1 MKNQDSILIF
11 GSSGQIGKSL
21 IRKFTKHNYKVI
33 AVTRSIHRKGY
44 QIKTQSNYGYL
55 DLEEINSFNEE
66 NISRLMKKA
75 SVCINLIGILF
86 EKNKNQF
93 NLIHSNLPSLLSKL
107 ASKHYLEQFIHIS
120 ALGIESAIDSNY
132 AVSKLKGERNVR
144 ENFSEAVILKPSI
157 VYSVDDNFT
166 TNFMRLLSIL
176 PVMPLYYNGKT
187 KFTPIHVSDFSNII
201 FEIVKKK
208 ITGETIECV
217 GPEVFSFKELILKI
231 LKSIKKKRLLLPI
244 PFTLAKLNAK
254 LFELM
259 PKPLLT
265 TDQLKLLKYDNVVSQ
280 KYKTNFD
287 IKIPANKKFEDEIHR
302 YSFNWTSGGQFS
314 KKIDKVNNVK

>member
-21 IRKFTKHNYKVI
+21 IRKFTKNNYRVI

-55 DLEEINSFNEE
+55 ELEEIDTFNEK
-66 NISRLMKKA
+66 NIGRLMDK
-75 SVCINLIGILF
+75 SSICINLIGILF
-86 EKNKNQF
+86 EKKKNNF
-93 NLIHSNLPSLLSKL
+93 NLIHSDLPSLLSKVAL
-107 ASKHYLEQFIHIS
+107 NKSLDQFIHIS
-120 ALGIESAIDSNY
+120 ALGIEAAIDSDY
-132 AVSKLKGERNVR
+132 AKSKLNGETKVR
-144 ENFSEAVILKPSI
+144 QNFSKSVILKPSI

-176 PVMPLYYNGKT
+176 PIMPLYYGGKT
-187 KFTPIHVSDFSNII
+187 KFTPIHVSDLSNII
-201 FEIVKKK
+201 FEIVKRK
-208 ITGETIECV
+208 INGETIECI
-217 GPEVFSFKELILKI
+217 GPEILTFKQILSKI
-231 LKSIKKKRLLLPI
+231 LISINKKRLLFPLPL
-244 PFTLAKLNAK
+244 PLAKINAK
-254 LFELM
+254 LFEML

-265 TDQLKLLKYDNVVSQ
+265 MDQLKLLKYDNIISK

-287 IKIPANKKFEDEIHR
+287 LKLDANKKFENEINR

-314 KKIDKVNNVK
+314 KKRLDKTN